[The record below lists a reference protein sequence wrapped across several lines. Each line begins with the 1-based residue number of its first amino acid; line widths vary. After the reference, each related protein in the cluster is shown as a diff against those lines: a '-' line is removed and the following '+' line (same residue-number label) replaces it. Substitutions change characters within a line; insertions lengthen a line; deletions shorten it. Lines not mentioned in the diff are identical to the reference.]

1 MSAWVAV
8 IAAGAGCYAL
18 RLSMLVVLGA
28 REPSA
33 DTVRRAGYVMPAAF
47 ASLAAAA
54 LMSTAD
60 AGSAHATAPAVGAV
74 VTATVAARTSSST
87 FALLAGLAAAA
98 LASTIA
104 PL

>member
-18 RLSMLVVLGA
+18 RVSMLVVLRA
-28 REPSA
+28 REPSV

-54 LMSTAD
+54 LVSTAD
-60 AGSAHATAPAVGAV
+60 AGAAHAVAPGVGATM
-74 VTATVAARTSSST
+74 TAVVAARTSSST
-87 FALLAGLAAAA
+87 YALLAGLAATA
-98 LASTIA
+98 LAGTVA